1 MNRGDTRLVL
11 TILSAAIASAT
22 ITVVFERLTES
33 SNDTH
38 VQALEHRVSAIEARA
53 KAPMPTPVTVEPVIV
68 EPPAEA
74 QPDICDEVSCV
85 LNNYEPT
92 CCAQFDKG
100 HHSDPGIPDS
110 IDRAIITQGIA
121 SVKARIMVCGDRS
134 SAKGRVKVSVK
145 VAPDGS
151 VKSVTVKESPDVALA
166 KCVAEAIQRA
176 KFAKTAAGGSFGY
189 PFVF

>member
-11 TILSAAIASAT
+11 TILSTAIASAT
-22 ITVVFERLTES
+22 MTVVIERLMES
-33 SNDTH
+33 SNDAH

-53 KAPMPTPVTVEPVIV
+53 EAPVPPVTVEPVIV
-68 EPPAEA
+68 EAPAEA

-100 HHSDPGIPDS
+100 HHSNPGIPDS

-121 SVKARIMVCGDRS
+121 SVKARIMACGDRS

-151 VKSVTVKESPDVALA
+151 VMSVTVKETPDVPLA
-166 KCVAEAIQRA
+166 NCVAETIQRA